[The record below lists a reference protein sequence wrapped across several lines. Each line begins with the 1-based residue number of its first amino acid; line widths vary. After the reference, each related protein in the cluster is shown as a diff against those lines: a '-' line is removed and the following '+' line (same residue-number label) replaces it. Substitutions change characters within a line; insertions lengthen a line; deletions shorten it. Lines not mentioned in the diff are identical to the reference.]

1 MAGLFVSSLWYNIDM
16 RKKSD
21 YILRLALILGD
32 AAVLIL
38 SFAFAYFMRVH
49 LDPRPY
55 MFESQLL
62 EFTLQIVWL
71 VPIMLVI
78 LAALGLYKKSIF
90 LNKSR
95 LPEVGRLFLAAVMSV
110 AALIVYDY
118 FVDKNL
124 FPVRVI
130 AVSAV
135 VIVFVFLLL
144 ERILV
149 IFAARQIFKKNYGV
163 KKVLIIGNNKNTE
176 YLVDF
181 ITSTPEYG
189 YRLAGVVASHKYIP
203 SDLKT
208 HQYSSLK
215 EALKKVKVDVIFQTD
230 ERDTEYVYKQAVNKH
245 ILYYFVPSE
254 TELSSHF
261 GELELVGNTPAV
273 LVKLTPLSGGWAV
286 VKRAFDILFS
296 IVGLILAAIPMLIVW
311 LILKISD
318 FRAPAIYK
326 SERLTRYN
334 RKFKCY
340 KFRSMKPEWSGMTP
354 EEAFIKMG
362 KRELIKKYR
371 KNGDFL
377 KNDPRV
383 TGFGKFIRRTSLDE
397 LPQLFNILKG
407 DISLIG
413 PRALIPGEL
422 RDYGDRSLILT
433 VKSGLTGFAQVSGRR
448 NISFEERRA
457 LDIYYVMN
465 WSLFL
470 DMQIFFRTIAAVF
483 RGEGAK

>member
-1 MAGLFVSSLWYNIDM
+1 M
-16 RKKSD
+16 
-21 YILRLALILGD
+21 
-32 AAVLIL
+32 
-38 SFAFAYFMRVH
+38 
-49 LDPRPY
+49 
-55 MFESQLL
+55 
-62 EFTLQIVWL
+62 
-71 VPIMLVI
+71 
-78 LAALGLYKKSIF
+78 
-90 LNKSR
+90 
-95 LPEVGRLFLAAVMSV
+95 
-110 AALIVYDY
+110 
-118 FVDKNL
+118 
-124 FPVRVI
+124 
-130 AVSAV
+130 
-135 VIVFVFLLL
+135 
-144 ERILV
+144 
-149 IFAARQIFKKNYGV
+149 
-163 KKVLIIGNNKNTE
+163 
-176 YLVDF
+176 
-181 ITSTPEYG
+181 
-189 YRLAGVVASHKYIP
+189 
-203 SDLKT
+203 
-208 HQYSSLK
+208 
-215 EALKKVKVDVIFQTD
+215 
-230 ERDTEYVYKQAVNKH
+230 
-245 ILYYFVPSE
+245 PSE

-273 LVKLTPLSGGWAV
+273 LVKLTPLSGGWSV
-286 VKRAFDILFS
+286 VKRTFDILIS
-296 IVGLILAAIPMLIVW
+296 LIGIILAAIPMLIVW
-311 LILKISD
+311 LILKISAP
-318 FRAPAIYK
+318 RAPAIFV

-377 KNDPRV
+377 KDDPRV

-465 WSLFL
+465 WSLLL
-470 DMQIFFRTIAAVF
+470 DLQIFFRTIAAVF